1 MKLKGKVA
9 LVTGAGR
16 GLGRASA
23 IAMAHEGADLVIV
36 SRTPAEL
43 EETARVI
50 MDGGGTVVI
59 LEADVGRSAEVRQ
72 MVDTAVET
80 FGSIDILMN
89 NAAIIGPLKHL
100 YEVEEGEWDRA
111 FAINLKAAFLL
122 SKEVIPH
129 MIRQGSGK
137 IINVTTGMGE
147 IVMPPFGT
155 YSVTKA
161 GLIHL
166 TRIMAEE
173 LKVYNIRV
181 NGLDPAVMDTGM
193 QEEIRGFGPAVLG
206 EEVFERFLAMKERGE
221 LLSPDRVARL
231 AVFLATT
238 DRVTGENGTENHYR
252 KFGYTGG

>member
-1 MKLKGKVA
+1 MKLKGKAA

-23 IAMAHEGADLVIV
+23 VAMAREGADLVIV

-43 EETARVI
+43 EETAQII
-50 MDGGGTVVI
+50 MDLGGTVVT
-59 LEADVGRSAEVRQ
+59 LEADVGQAADVRRA
-72 MVDTAVET
+72 VETAVET

-89 NAAIIGPLKHL
+89 NAAVVGPPKPLH
-100 YEVEEGEWDRA
+100 EVEEQEWDRA
-111 FAINLKAAFLL
+111 LAVNLRGAFLMSKAA
-122 SKEVIPH
+122 VPH

-137 IINVTTGMGE
+137 IINVTSGLGE
-147 IVMPPFGT
+147 MVMPPFGT

-173 LKVYNIRV
+173 LKMFNIQV
-181 NGLDPAVMDTGM
+181 NGLDPSVMDTRM
-193 QEEIRGFGPAVLG
+193 QENIRSFGPAVLG
-206 EEVFERFLAMKERGE
+206 EDVFADFLAMKEREE

-238 DRVTGENGTENHYR
+238 VRVTGENGTECHYR
-252 KFGYTGG
+252 KFGYEGR